1 MIMRKR
7 NRKTHSVL
15 AAVLTVVILAFAGCG
30 QNAEIHS
37 TSEETST
44 AAAVSEE
51 ISEETSGTAQAQT
64 AEPETAEIV
73 MAGDVLMH
81 DCLIR
86 AGEKPDGSR
95 DYSAF
100 FANVK
105 DTFESADLAM
115 IDQETVLGGETLGFS
130 GYPTFNSPQEVGDA
144 EADAGI
150 DVILHATNHA
160 LDKGAAGIE
169 NDLSF
174 WKAQH
179 PDIRVLGIHDSQE
192 DEDEN
197 RIGYF
202 TLNGMKIAV
211 INATYGTN
219 GISTPADKPYLVD
232 YISDRVLSDI
242 DEAEEN
248 ADFTIVCP
256 HWGTEYMLTPSEYQ
270 EDWAEQFAAHGA
282 DLCIG
287 AHPHVIEPVEWVT
300 DESTGHRM
308 LCYYSLGN
316 FINGTNET
324 GSGVWRR
331 LVGGMADVMLER
343 SDDGTV
349 EISDYSVVPLICQW
363 NSDKTEFTTYEWE
376 DYTEELAAENGIL
389 AQDPDFSYDN
399 IETLISEVWPDVP
412 KRTVLDGTT
421 THPSS

>member
-1 MIMRKR
+1 MNEK
-7 NRKTHSVL
+7 SVHQPRIAL
-15 AAVLTVVILAFAGCG
+15 AILLSAVLLAFTGCG
-30 QNAEIHS
+30 QQNTGAETYQTGAETQS
-37 TSEETST
+37 TEKKTT
-44 AAAVSEE
+44 AAAA
-51 ISEETSGTAQAQT
+51 TTAVDTQEKS
-64 AEPETAEIV
+64 AEQSDDSAAAEIV
-73 MAGDVLMH
+73 MVGDVLMH

-86 AGEKPDGSR
+86 AGEQPDGSR
-95 DYSAF
+95 DYSEF
-100 FANVK
+100 FSNMK
-105 DTFESADLAM
+105 DEFETADLAM
-115 IDQETVLGGETLGFS
+115 IDQETVLGGESLGFS

-144 EADAGI
+144 EAEAGI

-174 WKAQH
+174 WKTKH
-179 PDIRVLGIHDSQE
+179 PEIRVLGIHDSQQ

-202 TLNGMKIAV
+202 AVNGMKIAV

-219 GISTPADKPYLVD
+219 GISVPAEKPYLVD

-256 HWGTEYMLTPSEYQ
+256 HWGTEYMLTPSDYQ
-270 EDWAEQFAAHGA
+270 KDWAQQFAAHGA

-300 DESTGHRM
+300 DEGTGNTM

-316 FINGTNET
+316 FINGTNEN

-331 LVGGMADVMLER
+331 LVGGMADVMLAR

-349 EISDYSVVPLICQW
+349 EIRDYSVVPVICQW
-363 NSDKTEFTTYEWE
+363 NSEKTEFTTYKWD
-376 DYTEELAAENGIL
+376 DYTQELAEENGIL
-389 AQDPDFSYDN
+389 AQDPDFSYEN
-399 IETLISEVWPDVP
+399 IKALISEVWPDTDTEP
-412 KRTVLDGTT
+412 IR
-421 THPSS
+421 

>member
-1 MIMRKR
+1 MNDK
-7 NRKTHSVL
+7 KSVHQPRIAL
-15 AAVLTVVILAFAGCG
+15 VVLLSAVLLAFTGCG
-30 QNAEIHS
+30 QQNTGAE
-37 TSEETST
+37 TYQTGTETHDTEKEAT
-44 AAAVSEE
+44 AANTTVDS
-51 ISEETSGTAQAQT
+51 IDTQKDS
-64 AEPETAEIV
+64 AEQSDDPAAAEIV
-73 MAGDVLMH
+73 MVGDVLMH

-86 AGEKPDGSR
+86 AGEQPDGSR
-95 DYSAF
+95 DYSEF
-100 FANVK
+100 FSNVK
-105 DTFESADLAM
+105 DEFETADLAM
-115 IDQETVLGGETLGFS
+115 IDQETVLGGESLGFS

-144 EADAGI
+144 EAEAGI

-174 WKAQH
+174 WKTKH
-179 PDIRVLGIHDSQE
+179 PEIRVLGIHDSQQ

-202 TLNGMKIAV
+202 AVNGMKIAV

-219 GISTPADKPYLVD
+219 GISVPAEKPYLVD

-256 HWGTEYMLTPSEYQ
+256 HWGTEYMLTPSDYQ
-270 EDWAEQFAAHGA
+270 KDWAQQFAAHGA

-300 DESTGHRM
+300 DEGTGNTM

-316 FINGTNET
+316 FINGTNEN

-331 LVGGMADVMLER
+331 LVGGMADVMLAR
-343 SDDGTV
+343 SDDRTV
-349 EISDYSVVPLICQW
+349 EIRDYSVVPVICQW
-363 NSDKTEFTTYEWE
+363 NSEKTEFTTYKWD
-376 DYTEELAAENGIL
+376 DYTQELAEENGVL
-389 AQDPDFSYDN
+389 AQDPDFSYEN
-399 IETLISEVWPDVP
+399 IKALISEVWPDTEP
-412 KRTVLDGTT
+412 IR
-421 THPSS
+421 